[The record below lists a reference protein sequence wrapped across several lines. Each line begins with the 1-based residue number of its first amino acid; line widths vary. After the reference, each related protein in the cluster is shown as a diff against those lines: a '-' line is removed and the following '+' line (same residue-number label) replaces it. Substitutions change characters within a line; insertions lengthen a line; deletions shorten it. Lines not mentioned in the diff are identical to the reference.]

1 MHTIIGMAI
10 ESDFDA
16 SVTLPINK
24 LAVLRADARA
34 AVVLRDS
41 IEDCFSSEWCDAQKE
56 AVEACRRADAELQ
69 RLATNPKTRYG
80 SWRTQGDIELMLMGY
95 L

>member
-1 MHTIIGMAI
+1 MSNEIDTDLITTM
-10 ESDFDA
+10 
-16 SVTLPINK
+16 TINK

-34 AVVLRDS
+34 AIAARDA
-41 IEDCFSSEWCDAQKE
+41 IDAWFSPEGRA
-56 AVEACRRADAELQ
+56 ACREAILACAAANAEME

-80 SWRTQGDIELMLMGY
+80 SWRTPFDVELMVLGY